1 MFTFDD
7 VIMTIKGVG
16 PCHTRN
22 LHQPTQWFPVIFF
35 ISGMVYMISNHNK
48 IGDALSLQSFI
59 SMINSS
65 IRIVLHCYTVRNHIT
80 VTKRDGFLRIYPVSK
95 VQYMFV
101 LWRFSETP
109 IYVKDNSRSESVA
122 SHVLSFQFA
131 QKWKLKRVYYR
142 NSPLLAV
149 AKVCRDL
156 QKYQITNQK
165 AKGSDPYANV
175 H

>member
-1 MFTFDD
+1 
-7 VIMTIKGVG
+7 MTSSWRYRVLVHAIQGVCIS
-16 PCHTRN
+16 PPN
-22 LHQPTQWFPVIFF
+22 DFQLFFF
-35 ISGMVYMISNHNK
+35 IFGMVYMISNHNK

-80 VTKRDGFLRIYPVSK
+80 VTKRDGFLRMCPAPK
-95 VQYMFV
+95 VQYMFG

-109 IYVKDNSRSESVA
+109 IYVKDNSRSDSVA
-122 SHVLSFQFA
+122 SYVLSFQFA
-131 QKWKLKRVYYR
+131 QKWKLKRVFYR

-165 AKGSDPYANV
+165 AKTWPKDLIPTPM
-175 H
+175 